1 MKPKLTDDTIQ
12 VAKNLNMKYESV
24 AHYTPFN
31 LSGSSSLSLL
41 TPRTTDYVNTS
52 STSFSLQNY
61 VPTASTCL
69 SYTGFATSS
78 SFCTI
83 DTKYCIDNSEDEFT
97 YEDDELK

>member
-12 VAKNLNMKYESV
+12 VARNLNMKYESV

-52 STSFSLQNY
+52 SMSFTLDNY
-61 VPTASTCL
+61 VSTASTCL

-83 DTKYCIDNSEDEFT
+83 DTKYCINDSEDEFC
-97 YEDDELK
+97 YEDESIK